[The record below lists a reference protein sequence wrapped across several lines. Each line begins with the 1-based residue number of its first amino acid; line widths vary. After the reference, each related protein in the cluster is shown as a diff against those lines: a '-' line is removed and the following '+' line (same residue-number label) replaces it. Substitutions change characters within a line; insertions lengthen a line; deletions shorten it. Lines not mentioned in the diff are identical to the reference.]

1 MKISCKLAIT
11 RLNTP
16 VVRFGKLISSGSSI
30 SLVLRAVFFIY
41 VSLQKFKVPLP
52 INLGLLEIPEL
63 TIRFYDD
70 VSQKNSTAQQKLK
83 YYMMAFILR
92 RLPYFFCVLKYN
104 QTFLKKT
111 IQ

>member
-41 VSLQKFKVPLP
+41 VSLQKFKVPPP

-83 YYMMAFILR
+83 
-92 RLPYFFCVLKYN
+92 
-104 QTFLKKT
+104 
-111 IQ
+111 